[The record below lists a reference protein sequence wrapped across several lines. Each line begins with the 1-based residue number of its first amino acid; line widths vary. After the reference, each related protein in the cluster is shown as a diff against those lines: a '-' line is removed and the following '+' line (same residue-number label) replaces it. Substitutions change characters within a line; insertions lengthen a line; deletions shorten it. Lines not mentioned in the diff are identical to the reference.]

1 LTENFARA
9 KDIFDSCQ
17 SHLLRTIIVNQVGIV
32 CRALAYEKPQT
43 LRIVALSIASCSKFL
58 LDFVLPALSS
68 CISWEKRDVIG
79 PVNCQTRT
87 PLIQSSP
94 KPVQLIM
101 SRSHDYPAHTV

>member
-1 LTENFARA
+1 MILPVL
-9 KDIFDSCQ
+9 KDIFDSGQ
-17 SHLLRTIIVNQVGIV
+17 SHLLRTIIANQAGIV
-32 CRALAYEKPQT
+32 CRAPTYDKLRT

-58 LDFVLPALSS
+58 LGFVLRALSR

-79 PVNCQTRT
+79 PVHCQTRT

-101 SRSHDYPAHTV
+101 SRSHDYPVHTV